1 MLSRAVEVTSVEGCF
16 VCRGYECRGL
26 DSSRQ
31 YLDSSLDSHADLQH
45 ADLQHLDLQHLDLQI
60 CSMQICRFAC

>member
-45 ADLQHLDLQHLDLQI
+45 ADLQIGSIDTSI
-60 CSMQICRFAC
+60 VAGNS

>member
-1 MLSRAVEVTSVEGCF
+1 MCVEGCF

-60 CSMQICRFAC
+60 CSIADLQICSVQIS